1 MVSSLF
7 VLLGTSLMSW
17 WRWSS
22 ITETTKNV
30 FFLKVGKYVVSSF
43 VFLAFLGISG
53 SQWKEWG
60 GEGSIVMPQP
70 SAVALTHNPFRP
82 RKKNRFQHATNDTER
97 KKERKKEKEQKERPR
112 DRVKRTDAALSLR
125 VDNLVGCPVIKVVIV
140 RFAYLLSLSLSLLCS
155 LSFPS
160 SSSSSS
166 SSSVAFTVC
175 CCCCCCSNNPSRN
188 HWTRLLTLSLSLCSA
203 LFLSLRLL
211 LLLLLLRSH
220 LPFVVVVVV
229 VPITQVAIV
238 GLAYLL
244 SLSSHSFFPLFLSLL
259 FFFSVGRFFCLR
271 WLVSLL
277 LLLLLLFLISTRFSL
292 FFGGGLFFF
301 LFFFFSFFFGD
312 AKRWWSKRRRGNY
325 CSG

>member
-1 MVSSLF
+1 MGGGGLYRNAAAISSGANAQS
-7 VLLGTSLMSW
+7 VPAAKEKSLPACDE
-17 WRWSS
+17 R
-22 ITETTKNV
+22 
-30 FFLKVGKYVVSSF
+30 Y
-43 VFLAFLGISG
+43 
-53 SQWKEWG
+53 
-60 GEGSIVMPQP
+60 
-70 SAVALTHNPFRP
+70 
-82 RKKNRFQHATNDTER
+82 R
-97 KKERKKEKEQKERPR
+97 KKERKKERKGTKRKATRPSETHR
-112 DRVKRTDAALSLR
+112 RSSQPQSGQSRRLSG
-125 VDNLVGCPVIKVVIV
+125 NQ
-140 RFAYLLSLSLSLLCS
+140 
-155 LSFPS
+155 
-160 SSSSSS
+160 
-166 SSSVAFTVC
+166 
-175 CCCCCCSNNPSRN
+175 SRN
-188 HWTRLLTLSLSLCSA
+188 RSIRLLTLSLSLCSA

-312 AKRWWSKRRRGNY
+312 AKRW
-325 CSG
+325 